1 MPSQSDWVISL
12 SRACTR
18 FVQLYY
24 ISISISILVSR
35 AAPPAR
41 KQRVQV
47 VAFNERDKNSWENI
61 PILAQTEKHF
71 FLCVLVF
78 FLCQD
83 RTDTTWKRKK
93 EEATRERER
102 KREREKERE
111 RTKRTRASFNQKHNH
126 NSTTFCREKKTQ
138 NRKLCLSTHHGE
150 PRSGG
155 NLERVTR
162 EKRER
167 GAFLIVCVGC
177 VFSLFFLSDKRS
189 ARKVRERFCS
199 FKRSDSLSEEGVCG
213 SIPKQIIKRDE
224 SFSLFSIVLFST
236 NERTTTTILAS
247 SVLLSSLVVTESL
260 VVVYHSFT

>member
-1 MPSQSDWVISL
+1 M
-12 SRACTR
+12 
-18 FVQLYY
+18 
-24 ISISISILVSR
+24 
-35 AAPPAR
+35 R
-41 KQRVQV
+41 KY
-47 VAFNERDKNSWENI
+47 SNI
-61 PILAQTEKHF
+61 GTDREALF
-71 FLCVLVF
+71 LVF
-78 FLCQD
+78 S
-83 RTDTTWKRKK
+83 RTSTTLEKERKK
-93 EEATRERER
+93 EATRHKRERER
-102 KREREKERE
+102 EKKREKAR
-111 RTKRTRASFNQKHNH
+111 RASFNRKHNH
-126 NSTTFCREKKTQ
+126 KSAPLFAERKNTEK
-138 NRKLCLSTHHGE
+138 RLSSLSTHHGE

-167 GAFLIVCVGC
+167 GAFLIVRVGC

>member
-24 ISISISILVSR
+24 ITISISILVSR

-102 KREREKERE
+102 TREREKKREREREREKKREKERRERE
-111 RTKRTRASFNQKHNH
+111 RPSTKN
-126 NSTTFCREKKTQ
+126 
-138 NRKLCLSTHHGE
+138 
-150 PRSGG
+150 
-155 NLERVTR
+155 
-162 EKRER
+162 
-167 GAFLIVCVGC
+167 
-177 VFSLFFLSDKRS
+177 
-189 ARKVRERFCS
+189 
-199 FKRSDSLSEEGVCG
+199 
-213 SIPKQIIKRDE
+213 
-224 SFSLFSIVLFST
+224 
-236 NERTTTTILAS
+236 TTTTAPLFAEKKKHRTENFVSQHIMASPEAAAILRELQGKNGNG
-247 SVLLSSLVVTESL
+247 VR
-260 VVVYHSFT
+260 F